1 MQANFKYPKI
11 FFILTFVLI
20 LYVFYRMLEPFLIA
34 VILGVTLV
42 SLFYPNY
49 LQLNSRLK
57 GHSNLSSL
65 IMCTVI
71 TLLIILPL
79 ILFFLALF
87 NEINSAYVD
96 FRQQLRTGQWG
107 LKIPVP
113 ENSIVEMFGNRLVG
127 YLGVEEMDLTL
138 IASSIVD
145 RVARYLLDHYSGILG
160 GIGSFFFK
168 FFIMIFSMFFF
179 FRDGDILLR
188 ELKTLIPMAPKYKD
202 MVVDKLREVT
212 YATFFG
218 IFGTGIC
225 QGVAAGLIFWGL
237 GINNPTLWAA
247 ATALVSLIPVIGTA
261 TIWVPLS
268 IYLILTGYLGKGIV
282 LLMLGSGVIG
292 LVDNF
297 VRPLIIEGRSEGMHL
312 LLVFFSLAGG
322 LILFG
327 PSGLVLGPLVSA
339 LLVTF
344 LDIYRAEFREEP

>member
-1 MQANFKYPKI
+1 MQANFKYAKI
-11 FFILTFVLI
+11 FFILSFLLI

-49 LQLNSRLK
+49 LDLNKRLK

-65 IMCTVI
+65 IMCTII

-87 NEINSAYVD
+87 NEINSAYAD

-113 ENSIVEMFGNRLVG
+113 ENTIVEMFGNRLVG

-145 RVARYLLDHYSGILG
+145 RVARYLLDHYSSILG
-160 GIGSFFFK
+160 GIGAVFFK
-168 FFIMIFSMFFF
+168 FFIMVFSMFFF
-179 FRDGDILLR
+179 FRDGDLLLR
-188 ELKTLIPMAPKYKD
+188 ELKSLIPMAPNYKD
-202 MVVDKLREVT
+202 MVVNKLREVT

-225 QGVAAGLIFWGL
+225 QGVAAGMGPRNL
-237 GINNPTLWAA
+237 LWARLSDRDHPFRSSRRLA
-247 ATALVSLIPVIGTA
+247 QSYPLGGGNGTRFSDPSDRDRDDLGTPFDLPDPDRIPGQGNHSAGVGFGSH
-261 TIWVPLS
+261 W
-268 IYLILTGYLGKGIV
+268 TG
-282 LLMLGSGVIG
+282 
-292 LVDNF
+292 
-297 VRPLIIEGRSEGMHL
+297 R
-312 LLVFFSLAGG
+312 
-322 LILFG
+322 
-327 PSGLVLGPLVSA
+327 
-339 LLVTF
+339 
-344 LDIYRAEFREEP
+344 